1 MIYKLTTSFMYSVLV
16 RYKCLHCYN
25 YTICQVRAM
34 PVPVPDILLALESLN
49 LMNLHSPRSLIT
61 QRTPVYRNEYPG
73 MTFLQL

>member
-1 MIYKLTTSFMYSVLV
+1 MIYKLTTSLMYSVLL

-49 LMNLHSPRSLIT
+49 LMNFTQPQITYSPAYYTTNSWV
-61 QRTPVYRNEYPG
+61 P
-73 MTFLQL
+73 